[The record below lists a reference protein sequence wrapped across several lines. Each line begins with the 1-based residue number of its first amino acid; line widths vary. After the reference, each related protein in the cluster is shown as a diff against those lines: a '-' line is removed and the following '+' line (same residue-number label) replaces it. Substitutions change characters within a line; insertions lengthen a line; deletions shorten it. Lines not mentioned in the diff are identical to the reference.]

1 MKDKAVPVQ
10 QPPSHPQ
17 GAVWPERTGEERIL
31 LVDNAAIPEAEGSA
45 LGAKGFQLFE
55 FSATSARPVDLG
67 NGAVS
72 RTPPITARLHEL
84 APPTERAPPPEE
96 AGQGPGGEEGRGSE
110 AVPGSNASLGASR
123 PETDR
128 LEGQGTAVSRICNF
142 GGGSGDYSHQNSSY

>member
-45 LGAKGFQLFE
+45 LWRERIPAVRILCDL
-55 FSATSARPVDLG
+55 SATCGPWQRRGFSDTA
-67 NGAVS
+67 NHGA
-72 RTPPITARLHEL
+72 
-84 APPTERAPPPEE
+84 APRVGPAHRASPPPRRR
-96 AGQGPGGEEGRGSE
+96 GQGPGGEEGRGSE

-128 LEGQGTAVSRICNF
+128 LEGQGTVVSQICNF

>member
-84 APPTERAPPPEE
+84 APPTERAPPPGGGVR
-96 AGQGPGGEEGRGSE
+96 GQGARKGG
-110 AVPGSNASLGASR
+110 APKLFLGAT
-123 PETDR
+123 P
-128 LEGQGTAVSRICNF
+128 V
-142 GGGSGDYSHQNSSY
+142 

>member
-45 LGAKGFQLFE
+45 LWRERIPAVRILCDL
-55 FSATSARPVDLG
+55 SATLA
-67 NGAVS
+67 
-72 RTPPITARLHEL
+72 TARFLGHRQSRRGSTSWPRPQSE
-84 APPTERAPPPEE
+84 PPPPRRR
-96 AGQGPGGEEGRGSE
+96 GQGPGGEEGRGSE

-128 LEGQGTAVSRICNF
+128 LEGQGTVVSQICNF